1 MQLFQEKQLR
11 GEQCVRFNC
20 QPRMNKLRSQT
31 IDWGFPPQVSLNSD
45 YMTNYQLRLRLVNP
59 LFHKLR
65 CLVILGPRLT
75 LLLKPCTACQFAT
88 WQVSDS
94 APSAVAPFP
103 RMLLPR
109 SLSSLLRS
117 HCPFLGNHQQGGHL
131 EIPQSWAHHEYRRPK
146 LYPDSVV

>member
-1 MQLFQEKQLR
+1 LR